1 MVYMDLDTI
10 VSGSYIELHGVK
22 EKKTKLEYIG
32 WEHPNMEDKCRRK
45 ISTFICPKQL

>member
-1 MVYMDLDTI
+1 LELFIQDVGSNGIYGLDTI

-32 WEHPNMEDKCRRK
+32 LEHPYN
-45 ISTFICPKQL
+45 